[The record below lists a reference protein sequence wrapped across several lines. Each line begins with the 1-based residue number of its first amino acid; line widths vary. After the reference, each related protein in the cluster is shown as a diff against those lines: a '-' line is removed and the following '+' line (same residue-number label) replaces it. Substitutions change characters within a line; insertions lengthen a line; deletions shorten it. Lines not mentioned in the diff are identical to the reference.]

1 MSVLR
6 VLVKNPVKKSFYGK
20 KKTINILTVFLFP
33 IKVMLKFSLTGFLTS
48 ALKTLVSINF
58 LLFLMTRISWN
69 KVLWTFYL
77 TII

>member
-48 ALKTLVSINF
+48 VLKTLVSMTF